1 MSTLYFIRE
10 ISTGGT
16 RVVDATPYKS
26 REAALRM
33 IFRHLTRGGITK
45 AWIEDQ
51 DGHMV
56 MLPELVFA
64 AFEDGRN

>member
-33 IFRHLTRGGITK
+33 IFRHLVRGGITK
-45 AWIEDQ
+45 A
-51 DGHMV
+51 
-56 MLPELVFA
+56 
-64 AFEDGRN
+64 